1 MRLTQLRLHHF
12 RSYSQVA
19 LLPPEG
25 LTVFVGENGA
35 GKTNLLEAIHLCCLG
50 KSHRTSD
57 DQDMI
62 RIGSDTAAV
71 HATVQRSG
79 RVDEVGVRLYRQQKQ
94 KKLIYVGGK
103 TVSRLGELMGHMTCV
118 MFSPEDLDIVKGSP
132 QLRRRFV
139 DMLMAQS
146 VPGYFYALQ
155 HFNAVLKQRNAL
167 LKMIARDERQK
178 GQLPDWDEQL
188 STAAVPLVRARAQ
201 AAQRLNELSAGHYAY
216 IGGREDEKLS
226 IAYQSSLAQ
235 SSDIKADYLKMLSNS
250 ALDDMRRMS
259 TAYGPHRDDLMI
271 RLSGQELRS
280 FGSQGQIRTA
290 VLAMRLS
297 QIDMLTQA
305 QGEPPLLLL
314 DDVLSELD
322 AGRRARL
329 LSGLQH
335 VQTLLTCTEL
345 SEAQQLN
352 PACVLKVSGGQITQN
367 DSVQAAGG
375 NGHAP
380 LR

>member
-19 LLPPEG
+19 LLPPDG

-50 KSHRTSD
+50 RSHRTTN

-62 RIGSDTAAV
+62 QIGSDTAAV
-71 HATVQRSG
+71 HATVQRNG
-79 RVDEVGVRLYRQQKQ
+79 RTDEVGVRLYRNQKQ

-103 TVSRLGELMGHMTCV
+103 TVPRLGELMGHMTCV

-155 HFNAVLKQRNAL
+155 HYNAVLKQRNAL
-167 LKMIARDERQK
+167 LKIICRDDRYK
-178 GQLPDWDEQL
+178 NQLFDWDEQL
-188 STAAVPLVRARAQ
+188 SAAAVPLVRTRAQ
-201 AAQRLNELSAGHYAY
+201 ASARLAELSAGHYAH
-216 IGGREDEKLS
+216 ISGRGEEKLS
-226 IAYQSSLAQ
+226 IRYLSSL
-235 SSDIKADYLKMLSNS
+235 SESVDIKADYLRLLQQSASDDLRRLSTS
-250 ALDDMRRMS
+250 F
-259 TAYGPHRDDLMI
+259 GPHRDDLLI
-271 RLSGQELRS
+271 GLSGEDLRS

-290 VLAMRLS
+290 ALAMRLA
-297 QIDMLTQA
+297 QIDILTQA
-305 QGEPPLLLL
+305 QGGEPPLLLL

-322 AGRRARL
+322 GGRRARL
-329 LSGLQH
+329 LSGLAH

-345 SEAQQLN
+345 SEARQLD
-352 PACVLKVSGGQITQN
+352 PACVLRVANGQITQ
-367 DSVQAAGG
+367 
-375 NGHAP
+375 
-380 LR
+380 L

>member
-1 MRLTQLRLHHF
+1 MRLTQLRLHRF

-35 GKTNLLEAIHLCCLG
+35 GKTNLLEAVHLCCLG
-50 KSHRTSD
+50 RSHRTSD

-62 RIGSDTAAV
+62 QHGAETAAV
-71 HATVQRSG
+71 HATVQRNG
-79 RVDEVGVRLYRQQKQ
+79 RTDEVGVRLFRSQKQ
-94 KKLIYVGGK
+94 KKLVYAGGK
-103 TVSRLGELMGHMTCV
+103 VVPRLGELMGHMTCV
-118 MFSPEDLDIVKGSP
+118 MFSPEDLEIIKGAP

-146 VPGYFYALQ
+146 IPGYFYALQ
-155 HFNAVLKQRNAL
+155 HYNAVLKQRNAL
-167 LKMIARDERQK
+167 LKLIGRDAHNR
-178 GQLPDWDEQL
+178 GQLSDWDEQL
-188 STAAVPLVRARAQ
+188 SSAAVPLVRARCEAVR
-201 AAQRLNELSAGHYAY
+201 RLDELSQKHYAF
-216 IGGREDEKLS
+216 IGGRPQESLS
-226 IAYQSSLAQ
+226 VRYQSSLAESDDIQADFLRLLGQ
-235 SSDIKADYLKMLSNS
+235 SSE
-250 ALDDMRRMS
+250 DDLRRQS
-259 TAYGPHRDDLMI
+259 TGFGPHRDDLLI
-271 RLSGQELRS
+271 SLSGQELRS

-305 QGEPPLLLL
+305 QGGEPPLLLL

-322 AGRRARL
+322 LGRRTRL

-345 SEAQQLN
+345 SEAQELK
-352 PACVLKVSGGQITQN
+352 PACVLRVADGQIREQTS
-367 DSVQAAGG
+367 D
-375 NGHAP
+375 
-380 LR
+380 